1 MKPLRLPAVFLCV
14 LPALASG
21 EVRFNRDVRPILS
34 KN

>member
-1 MKPLRLPAVFLCV
+1 MKPLRLPAVFLRV
-14 LPALASG
+14 IPALASA